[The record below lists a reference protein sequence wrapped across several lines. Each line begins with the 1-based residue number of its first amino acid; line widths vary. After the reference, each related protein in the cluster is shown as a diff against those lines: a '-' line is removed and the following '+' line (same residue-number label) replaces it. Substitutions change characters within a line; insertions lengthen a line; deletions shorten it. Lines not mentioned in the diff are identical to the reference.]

1 MMLRLEDVPTVGG
14 KNASLGQMIGDLGS
28 QGIQV
33 PFGFAI
39 TADGYWH
46 FLHENKLV
54 EPIQKMMGQL
64 TDYHQVDDFIHVG
77 STIRDLIVAGTMPD

>member
-1 MMLRLEDVPTVGG
+1 MKYIRFFDDLRLEDVSTVGG

-33 PFGFAI
+33 PFGYAI

-46 FLHENKLV
+46 FLRENKLV
-54 EPIQKMMGQL
+54 EPIQKIMGQ
-64 TDYHQVDDFIHVG
+64 
-77 STIRDLIVAGTMPD
+77 